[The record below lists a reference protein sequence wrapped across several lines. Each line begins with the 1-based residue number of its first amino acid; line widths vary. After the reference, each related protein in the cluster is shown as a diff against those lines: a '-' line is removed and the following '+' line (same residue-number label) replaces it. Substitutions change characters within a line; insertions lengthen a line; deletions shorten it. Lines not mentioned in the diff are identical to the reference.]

1 MPSKYARTQKRTD
14 GTVPG
19 KAAEEAGKQKRT
31 DTKKKRRH
39 GCRANRQENMAR
51 CQANKQERRNWK
63 THLVARLVANQ
74 CHKALDIAME
84 VAARPRASKRRRQEE
99 RNRASCPFESVWP
112 WGASFPTE
120 NLGFQIFCLVF
131 LDFHARIQS

>member
-39 GCRANRQENMAR
+39 GCRANGQENMAR

-63 THLVARLVANQ
+63 THFVAGVVANQ
-74 CHKALDIAME
+74 RHKALDTAME
-84 VAARPRASKRRRQEE
+84 VAARPWASKRKRRRRRQ
-99 RNRASCPFESVWP
+99 SCKL
-112 WGASFPTE
+112 SFR
-120 NLGFQIFCLVF
+120 F
-131 LDFHARIQS
+131 

>member
-1 MPSKYARTQKRTD
+1 
-14 GTVPG
+14 
-19 KAAEEAGKQKRT
+19 
-31 DTKKKRRH
+31 
-39 GCRANRQENMAR
+39 MAQ

-74 CHKALDIAME
+74 CHKALDIAIE
-84 VAARPRASKRRRQEE
+84 VAARPRSSKRKRQEE

-120 NLGFQIFCLVF
+120 NLGFQVFCLV
-131 LDFHARIQS
+131 LDKSVPNLNSFNIFVFSVKRG